1 MMQIGARPG
10 IIVGNCIHDACSHKV
25 NGRTIVTSDRIRPI
39 FMQQQLSKQ
48 KRRRCAR
55 QQNHQTVSAIP
66 VAQSEFDIPAAPIL
80 LPKGPWKAIEG
91 SVNAPKGFKAQ
102 GMAGGLRA
110 SGPKADLALIVADAD
125 AVAAGVFTTNVMC
138 AAPVLYCKKVLA
150 KNKPARAVL
159 INAGQANAATG
170 DAGYEDSVRSAEAVA
185 QALGIESDQVLIE
198 STGVIG
204 RRIKLQ
210 ALLDSVPKLVS
221 NLGPSAEDAHHAAVG
236 ITTTDLV
243 SKSAAIE
250 TEILGK
256 KVRVGGIAKG
266 SGMIHPNMATLLS
279 VITTDANVE
288 PSLWHTILLHGVQKS
303 FNQITVDGD
312 TSTNDTCIG
321 LASGAAANDL
331 IKHSTSEAAQKLE
344 AAVTALLQGLA
355 KSIAWDGEGA
365 TCLLEVT
372 ALGAPDDR
380 SAAKIAKSI
389 AASSL
394 TKAAIFGHD
403 PNWGRIACAA
413 GYSGV
418 KFNQN
423 NLRVKLGDIALMDGG
438 QPLEFDA
445 KAASK
450 YLTDVA
456 SEHGTC
462 KIEVSVGNDHGH
474 AQAWGCDLSYKYVE
488 INAEYTT

>member
-1 MMQIGARPG
+1 
-10 IIVGNCIHDACSHKV
+10 
-25 NGRTIVTSDRIRPI
+25 
-39 FMQQQLSKQ
+39 
-48 KRRRCAR
+48 
-55 QQNHQTVSAIP
+55 
-66 VAQSEFDIPAAPIL
+66 
-80 LPKGPWKAIEG
+80 
-91 SVNAPKGFKAQ
+91 
-102 GMAGGLRA
+102 MAN
-110 SGPKADLALIVADAD
+110 SG
-125 AVAAGVFTTNVMC
+125 C
-138 AAPVLYCKKVLA
+138 CC
-150 KNKPARAVL
+150 
-159 INAGQANAATG
+159 
-170 DAGYEDSVRSAEAVA
+170 E
-185 QALGIESDQVLIE
+185 
-198 STGVIG
+198 GVIG

-221 NLGPSAEDAHHAAVG
+221 NLGASAEDAHHAAVG

-321 LASGAAANDL
+321 LASGAAGNDL

-423 NLRVKLGDIALMDGG
+423 NLRVKLGDIALMERG